1 MEYQEALEIV
11 EAIINKHCEK
21 LRSEAALLE
30 SFGARRTALRQIDA
44 INDAFNKIRNG

>member
-1 MEYQEALEIV
+1 MEYQEAVAIV

-30 SFGARRTALRQIDA
+30 SFGARRTALQQIDA
-44 INDAFNKIRNG
+44 IKDAFNKVRNG